1 MNCKTKIGTKFINLV
16 KKCFPKDGPLGKIF
30 NTNNLKVS
38 YKTLPNM
45 KQTISAHNKK
55 VLSDDDK
62 QTNQNKPADKKRT
75 CSCRPNSPE
84 PCPLDGYCLEK
95 NLIYQADVTETD
107 TQNKQT
113 IRTYVGLCETDFKTR
128 LGNHN
133 KAFNHRRYGR
143 ETKLSTH
150 IWELKDRGSAWAIK
164 WRILDRG
171 NTYNPATKVC
181 NLCSK
186 EKYWIIYHREL
197 ASLNSRNEVG
207 TKCMHKRSKMIGK

>member
-1 MNCKTKIGTKFINLV
+1 MAKLTIPHSFNLSQSLTYSISAYFKSLSVGNLV
-16 KKCFPKDGPLGKIF
+16 K
-30 NTNNLKVS
+30 
-38 YKTLPNM
+38 
-45 KQTISAHNKK
+45 
-55 VLSDDDK
+55 
-62 QTNQNKPADKKRT
+62 
-75 CSCRPNSPE
+75 
-84 PCPLDGYCLEK
+84 
-95 NLIYQADVTETD
+95 IY
-107 TQNKQT
+107 
-113 IRTYVGLCETDFKTR
+113 TDFKTR

-181 NLCSK
+181 NLCNK